1 MTLGIFDAKLRQGY
15 FNAIRAMHKTK
26 KRSEKLNIVRLVDNA
41 SIVDKLKKYNFIDE
55 INVTFTTLTA
65 KKNYISGAYKKHT
78 KSVQIKMNTSGL
90 DIRQQSDRDDLVSY
104 IDGVLQGNAKS
115 VSVKGRDNVASAG
128 EVIGLVDKA
137 NSVGIFDYD
146 QFSNNINGMTVSSF
160 LSNTVY
166 LDSKDIVVNHKLL
179 K

>member
-1 MTLGIFDAKLRQGY
+1 
-15 FNAIRAMHKTK
+15 
-26 KRSEKLNIVRLVDNA
+26 
-41 SIVDKLKKYNFIDE
+41 
-55 INVTFTTLTA
+55 
-65 KKNYISGAYKKHT
+65 
-78 KSVQIKMNTSGL
+78 MNTSGL